1 MSIKMTDE
9 VITTTQEPKTNTY
22 SIHPPLGE
30 QPEGNLD
37 ALDKLDTAIK
47 SLFKNLDQLQENINK
62 LTAENQRLKDAL
74 GIVESP
80 LVLTEDME
88 VKDGH

>member
-1 MSIKMTDE
+1 MTDE

>member
-1 MSIKMTDE
+1 MKNDIKETPN
-9 VITTTQEPKTNTY
+9 ITINHD

-37 ALDKLDTAIK
+37 ALDKLDAAMK
-47 SLFKNLDQLQENINK
+47 SLFKSMDQLQENINK

-74 GIVESP
+74 GIEP

>member
-1 MSIKMTDE
+1 MTIKMTDE

-80 LVLTEDME
+80 LVLTKDME